1 MILSIIVPCY
11 NEGESIKYTYQE
23 IKKVLNNINIQHEIV
38 FINDGSKDNTLQ
50 ILKNIGQN
58 DKAVKYIS
66 FSRNFGKEAGM
77 LAGLEYI
84 TGDCVVIMDADLQHP
99 PELIPEMIKYYEEG
113 YDQVIAKRNRKGDNK
128 YRTWATRL
136 YYKLVNKLID
146 VELVDG
152 VGDFR
157 LLSRKAVDS
166 ILAMKEYNRFSKG
179 IFSWIG
185 FKQKT
190 IQYENQSRVA
200 GETKWSFKSLLSYGI
215 DGIISFN
222 DKPLRVCFVIGC
234 SLIMMSLI
242 YIIYLLVQILVSG
255 IDVPGYFTTIASI
268 MIIGGVQ
275 LVFIGVLGEYIGKI
289 YYEVKKR
296 PHFIVDESNIN
307 NAASGSCDDYYE
319 EVALSKDTNE

>member
-1 MILSIIVPCY
+1 MLLSIIVPCY

-58 DKAVKYIS
+58 DKSVKYIS

-128 YRTWATRL
+128 YRTWATKL

-242 YIIYLLVQILVSG
+242 YIVFLLVQILMYG

-296 PHFIVDESNIN
+296 PHFIVDKSNIN
-307 NAASGSCDDYYE
+307 NAASDICDDYYE

>member
-1 MILSIIVPCY
+1 MLLSIIVPCY

-99 PELIPEMIKYYEEG
+99 PELIPKMIKYYKEG

-242 YIIYLLVQILVSG
+242 YIIFLLVQILIHG

>member
-58 DKAVKYIS
+58 DKSAKYIS

-84 TGDCVVIMDADLQHP
+84 TGDCAVIMDADLQHP

-128 YRTWATRL
+128 YRTWATKL

-190 IQYENQSRVA
+190 IQYENQLRVA

-307 NAASGSCDDYYE
+307 NAANDSCDDYYE

>member
-23 IKKVLNNINIQHEIV
+23 IKKVLNNMNIQHEIV

-58 DKAVKYIS
+58 DKSVKYIS

-222 DKPLRVCFVIGC
+222 NKPLRVCFVIGC

-242 YIIYLLVQILVSG
+242 YIVFLLAQILMSG

-275 LVFIGVLGEYIGKI
+275 LVFLGVLGEYIGKI

-296 PHFIVDESNIN
+296 PHFIVDESNIHN
-307 NAASGSCDDYYE
+307 TASNSSDDYYE

>member
-1 MILSIIVPCY
+1 MLLSIIVPCY

-23 IKKVLNNINIQHEIV
+23 IKKVVNNISIQHEIV

-58 DKAVKYIS
+58 DKSVKYIS

-242 YIIYLLVQILVSG
+242 YIVFLFVQILIHG

-268 MIIGGVQ
+268 MTIGGVQ

-307 NAASGSCDDYYE
+307 NAVSDTCSNYFE

>member
-1 MILSIIVPCY
+1 MLLSIIVPCY

-58 DKAVKYIS
+58 DKSVKYIS

-99 PELIPEMIKYYEEG
+99 PELIPEMIKYYKEG

-146 VELVDG
+146 VELVEG

-166 ILAMKEYNRFSKG
+166 ILAMNEYNRFSKG

-222 DKPLRVCFVIGC
+222 DKTLRICFVIGC

-242 YIIYLLVQILVSG
+242 YIVFLLVQILVSG

-307 NAASGSCDDYYE
+307 NVASDICDDYYE

>member
-1 MILSIIVPCY
+1 MLLSIIVPCY

-23 IKKVLNNINIQHEIV
+23 IKKVLNNIKIQHEIV

-58 DKAVKYIS
+58 DKSVKYIS

-99 PELIPEMIKYYEEG
+99 PELIPEMIKYYKEG

-190 IQYENQSRVA
+190 IKYENQSRVA

-242 YIIYLLVQILVSG
+242 YIVFLLVQIFMHG
-255 IDVPGYFTTIASI
+255 IDVAGYFTTIASI

-307 NAASGSCDDYYE
+307 NAASDICDDYYE